1 MTQEPGAGSAD
12 DVKIALLQHIYGDD
26 PEASA
31 ASLAQRVADD
41 QHCLSYLM
49 QLYDDTCALHDRARS
64 KMAEAGQGL
73 AALERIDMLLDDVM
87 ILLAHRDGG
96 GGGDEVEAG
105 GERAVSMGE
114 GERA

>member
-1 MTQEPGAGSAD
+1 MTDGPAED
-12 DVKIALLQHIYGDD
+12 LKLALLQHLYGED
-26 PEASA
+26 PEVSA
-31 ASLAQRVADD
+31 ADLAQRLADD
-41 QHCLSYLM
+41 ADSLSYLV

-64 KMAEAGQGL
+64 KMAEAASGL

-96 GGGDEVEAG
+96 DGGELEAG
-105 GERAVSMGE
+105 GERAVPVGE